1 MPSVFFLHRIQKDGD
16 SFQKGIEVHVNL
28 NDAIRA
34 FWGRMKTGYND
45 PEHPKMSYVACYI
58 SDDNGSIYQLYNK
71 FWLKTDGENP
81 VENKIFLHSI
91 RREGETYTKTIDVYD
106 DMDAAQR
113 AYADAMEYGY
123 NNPKFPEVNLV
134 ACEITDIAGS
144 KIICSDNWVK

>member
-16 SFQKGIEVHVNL
+16 NFTKGIEVHVTL

-45 PEHPKMSYVACYI
+45 PEHPNMSYVACYI

-91 RREGETYTKTIDVYD
+91 RREDETYTKDIDVYD

-113 AYADAMEYGY
+113 AYAAAMEYGY
-123 NNPKFPEVNLV
+123 NNPKYPKVNLV
-134 ACEITDIAGS
+134 ECEITDIAGS

>member
-1 MPSVFFLHRIQKDGD
+1 MPSVFFLHRIQQEGD
-16 SFQKGIEVHVNL
+16 SFTKGIEVHVTL

-45 PEHPKMSYVACYI
+45 PEHPNMSYVACYI
-58 SDDNGSIYQLYNK
+58 SDDNGSIYELYNK
-71 FWLKTDGENP
+71 SWLKTDGENP

-113 AYADAMEYGY
+113 AYAAAMEYGY
-123 NNPKFPEVNLV
+123 NNPKYPEVNLV

-144 KIICSDNWVK
+144 RIICSDNWVK

>member
-16 SFQKGIEVHVNL
+16 NFTKGIEVHVTL

-45 PEHPKMSYVACYI
+45 PEHPNMSYVACYI

-71 FWLKTDGENP
+71 SWLKTDSEEP
-81 VENKIFLHSI
+81 IENKIFLHSI

-113 AYADAMEYGY
+113 DYAAAMEYGY